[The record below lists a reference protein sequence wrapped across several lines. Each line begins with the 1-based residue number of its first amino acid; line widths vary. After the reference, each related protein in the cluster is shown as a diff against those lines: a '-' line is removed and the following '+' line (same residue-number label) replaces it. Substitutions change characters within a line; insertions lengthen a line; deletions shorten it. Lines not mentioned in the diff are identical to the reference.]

1 MKKTIILL
9 LILVLLSGCNI
20 YRMDN
25 KNYEEVADKILS
37 LNINL
42 YNKIGKG
49 YKYYA
54 PKRVVKTYSNSYNDV
69 LEKDGRI
76 YYLYVDVVSY
86 YYKTKLGKIS
96 SKNAYFYKNLK
107 YKNKVGY
114 LKINKKNN
122 KLYVQML
129 YNYAKIET
137 YVDKKELNDAI
148 EDISYILSS
157 VKFNDTLLKKM
168 YESGELNSKEEA
180 YKLFKN
186 KNKEGNFLE
195 YIKEYDKYDD
205 TSAQSDE
212 ELNQITTTKKV
223 ETTTTKS
230 ETTKEKEETTTHSE

>member
-148 EDISYILSS
+148 EDISYVLSS

-168 YESGELNSKEEA
+168 YESGELNSKEQA

>member
-168 YESGELNSKEEA
+168 YESGELNSKEQA

>member
-49 YKYYA
+49 YKYYDT
-54 PKRVVKTYSNSYNDV
+54 KRVVKTYYNSYNDV

-168 YESGELNSKEEA
+168 YESGELNSKEQA